1 MDVKVDL
8 KGRVALVTGASRG
21 IGRAIALE
29 LGRCGCRVVVNY
41 LQNAAL
47 AEEVVAAIR
56 ACGSDGLSV
65 RADVGRAEEVAAM
78 LAQARRAFGKVDILV
93 NNAGILRDQ
102 LSLRMYQEDWEA
114 VLAIHLRG
122 AFLCTKEALRDMLRQ
137 RWGRIINITSVGGV
151 IGAAGQANYAA
162 AKAGLIGLTK
172 AVAREMASRD
182 ITCNAI
188 ACGFIETDMT
198 AAIGQERRREILKLI
213 PLGRLGK
220 PQDVAPLVA
229 FLCSQGASYITGQVV
244 HVDGGLAM
252 V

>member
-1 MDVKVDL
+1 MSVGVDL
-8 KGRVALVTGASRG
+8 RGRVALVTGASRG

-29 LGRCGCRVVVNY
+29 LGRCGCQVVVNY
-41 LQNAAL
+41 LHNAAL

-56 ACGSDGLSV
+56 ACGGEGLGI
-65 RADVGRAEEVAAM
+65 RADVGRVEEVAAM
-78 LAQARRAFGKVDILV
+78 MDRARQAFGKVDILV

-102 LSLRMYQEDWEA
+102 LVLRMPLEDWEA
-114 VLAIHLRG
+114 VLTTHLKG

-162 AKAGLIGLTK
+162 AKAGLIGFTK
-172 AVAREMASRD
+172 AVAREMAPRN

-198 AAIGQERRREILKLI
+198 AIISPERRQEILKLI

-229 FLCSQGASYITGQVV
+229 FLCSEGSSYITGQVI